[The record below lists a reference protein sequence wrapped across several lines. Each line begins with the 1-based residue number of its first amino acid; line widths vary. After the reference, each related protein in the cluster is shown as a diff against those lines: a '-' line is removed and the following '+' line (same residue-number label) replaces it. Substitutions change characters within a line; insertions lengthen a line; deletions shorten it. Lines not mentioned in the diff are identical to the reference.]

1 VTRSSS
7 FVDTLIG
14 TRIAGRYV
22 VDKILGSGGMGIVA
36 SAKHPDLGTR
46 VAIKFL
52 RPEHADDE
60 VVKQRFLREGRL
72 AARVKSSHFVRVVDV
87 GTLENGVPYL
97 VMEMLAGRDLSDDL
111 RARGPLPV
119 AEAVDI
125 ILQACTGIAELHAIG
140 VVHRDLK
147 PSNLFVNEAAGAKM
161 IKVLDFGISKEQRTT
176 DAKNQPLTSTDNV
189 LGTPQYMSP
198 EQIKASK
205 DVDPRSDVWALGIIL
220 YELLTQRLPFVA
232 EGPGVGELFARILY
246 FDPVKPTEHRADL
259 PPELEAVIM
268 TCLTRD
274 LKVRYANVGA
284 LAEALR
290 PFAAAKSLHRIDAV
304 QEALSTPTPHVEE
317 SMPPPPNALPDDEKK
332 EISLAATVQVG
343 QGNQANKTPP
353 KATTRATKPASD
365 PVVSIGVEAESINA
379 SSVELG
385 GIPKKKKSAALTIAL
400 VSAAAVLVGGIAFW
414 MSSKNDG
421 TQPLTTAGT
430 GIVSTPPPP
439 ASTSTP
445 TPPAASVAPTAWERE
460 SASVPATGAPPPAA
474 TSAHPAIVGRPPAT
488 GAKPGATKP
497 SAPAKPTSTTSD
509 PILDRK

>member
-1 VTRSSS
+1 VSRGSA
-7 FVDTLIG
+7 FVDSLIG

-22 VDKILGSGGMGIVA
+22 VDKVLGSGGMGVVA

-52 RPEHADDE
+52 RPEHADDD
-60 VVKQRFLREGRL
+60 VVKQRFLREGRV
-72 AARVKSSHFVRVVDV
+72 AARVKSSHFVRVIDV
-87 GTLENGVPYL
+87 GTHDSGVPYL
-97 VMEMLAGRDLSDDL
+97 VMEMLAGRDLADEL
-111 RARGPLPV
+111 RMRGPLPV
-119 AEAVDI
+119 SDAVDV
-125 ILQACTGIAELHAIG
+125 ILQACTGIAELHALG

-147 PSNLFVNEAAGAKM
+147 PSNLFVNEAAGAKI

-176 DAKNQPLTSTDNV
+176 DAKNNPLTSTDNV

-246 FDPVKPTEHRADL
+246 FDPEKPSTHREDI

-268 TCLTRD
+268 KCVVRD
-274 LKVRYANVGA
+274 LKERYANVGE

-290 PFAAAKSLHRIDAV
+290 PFASAKSLHRIDAV
-304 QEALSTPTPHVEE
+304 HEALSTPTPHVEE
-317 SMPPPPNALPDDEKK
+317 SIPPPPAPPEPEPSPEDAKKK

-343 QGNQANKTPP
+343 QGNKGNTP
-353 KATTRATKPASD
+353 KATTRATKPSSD
-365 PVVSIGVEAESINA
+365 PEVSVGVDPESINA

-385 GIPKKKKSAALTIAL
+385 GIPKKKNNNPRNIAL
-400 VSAAAVLVGGIAFW
+400 AAGAFVLVGGIAFALARAK
-414 MSSKNDG
+414 SDG
-421 TQPLTTAGT
+421 GQTPATAGSNGST
-430 GIVSTPPPP
+430 GIVASPPPTPSASPLP
-439 ASTSTP
+439 ASS
-445 TPPAASVAPTAWERE
+445 PTAWERE
-460 SASVPATGAPPPAA
+460 TASPPGVSAPPPAT
-474 TSAHPAIVGRPPAT
+474 TSAAP
-488 GAKPGATKP
+488 KPQ
-497 SAPAKPTSTTSD
+497 SAPAKTAAPKPPASAKPASD